1 MRNNCILVGK
11 KMSLQNLYRFRGLV
25 KIAVLFSISLLSF
38 STYADEA
45 ADSVDAPVEKEVTE
59 TKGSGLYPTDEAA
72 LEEGLSLFEGNCTA
86 CHAMDKIVVGPALS
100 GVTERR
106 KKEWLLAW
114 IKDPA
119 GMIASGD
126 RTANQLYKEFKQQNM
141 TAFGSLSDHQIESIL
156 GYIETYVPPVVVVE
170 ETAGGESE
178 KEDSSSVG
186 LVLGAFIGILG
197 IIIILLIILIVSIKN
212 GLSAASNLSEDD
224 QAVVDQKFDVVSV
237 LKHPAF
243 IGIIVGI
250 ISLAGL
256 HSLVHDGLYGVG
268 VQLGYAPKQP
278 INFSH
283 KIHAGEREIDC
294 NYCHTGVRKA
304 KHANIPS
311 PNICMNCHSQIRTD
325 SKEIQKIYAAID
337 YDPETRVYGPNVKPI
352 EWVRIHNLPDLV
364 YFNHSQHV
372 KVGGIEC
379 ETCHGP
385 VAEMAVIRQYST
397 LTMGWCIDCH
407 RKTAVNGNNPYYEKL
422 LEEHES
428 GEMTVE
434 DIGGTECSKCHY

>member
-1 MRNNCILVGK
+1 MG
-11 KMSLQNLYRFRGLV
+11 LQQLYRFRGLV
-25 KIAVLFSISLLSF
+25 KLTVLFSISLLSF
-38 STYADEA
+38 SSFAQVAT
-45 ADSVDAPVEKEVTE
+45 DSVVAPVEEAVTE
-59 TKGSGLYPTDEAA
+59 TKSSSQFPKDKAS
-72 LEEGLSLFEGNCTA
+72 LEEGLSLFDGNCTA
-86 CHAMDKIVVGPALS
+86 CHAMDKIVVGPALA

-106 KKEWLLAW
+106 KKDWLLKW

-119 GMIASGD
+119 GMISSGD
-126 RTANQLYKEFKQQNM
+126 PIANKLYKEFKQQNM

-156 GYIETYVPPVVVVE
+156 SYIEDYVPVIPDVVVE
-170 ETAGGESE
+170 GPGTTVAEPKSPI
-178 KEDSSSVG
+178 G
-186 LVLGAFIGILG
+186 LVLGVFIAILG
-197 IIIILLIILIVSIKN
+197 VIIVLLIILIISIQK
-212 GLSAASNLSEDD
+212 GLSANLAANANLSSDD
-224 QAVVDQKFDVVSV
+224 QEVVNQKFNVLSV

-250 ISLAGL
+250 VSLAGM
-256 HSLVHDGLYGVG
+256 HMFVHDGLYGVG

-311 PNICMNCHSQIRTD
+311 PNICMNCHSQIKTD
-325 SKEIQKIYAAID
+325 SKEIQIIYEALD
-337 YDPETRVYGPNVKPI
+337 YDPETRTYGPNIKPI

-379 ETCHGP
+379 ETCHGD

-422 LEEHES
+422 LEDHEG